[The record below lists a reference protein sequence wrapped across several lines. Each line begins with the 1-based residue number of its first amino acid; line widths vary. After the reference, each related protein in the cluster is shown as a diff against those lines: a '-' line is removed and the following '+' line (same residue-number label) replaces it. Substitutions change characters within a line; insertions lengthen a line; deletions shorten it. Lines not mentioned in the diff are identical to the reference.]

1 MNTLAVFCGAKLGH
15 SAIYAEQAK
24 ALADVMADKHIT
36 LIYGGATVGLMG
48 TLANRLLHRG
58 GEVIGVIPQSLVDVD
73 IAHTGLTRLHVVD
86 SMHERKLL
94 MASLADG
101 FLMLPGGA
109 GSLDEFFEMVVLAQ
123 LGHHKKPCGLLNTAG
138 YYDSLLQFLDH
149 ALAEGFLNSV
159 GRHAILTHHS
169 PLDLVNKFLHYQ
181 STADSR
187 WEKRAVAKNAH
198 EAIT

>member
-15 SAIYAEQAK
+15 SAVYAEQAN

-36 LIYGGATVGLMG
+36 LIYGGARVGLMG

-58 GEVIGVIPQSLVDVD
+58 GKVIGVIPQSLVDVD

-86 SMHERKLL
+86 SMHERKRL

-109 GSLDEFFEMVVLAQ
+109 GSLDEFFEMMVLAQ

-138 YYDSLLQFLDH
+138 YYDALLQFLDH
-149 ALAEGFLNSV
+149 AVAEGFLNSS

-169 PLDLVNKFLHYQ
+169 PLDLLNKFLHYQ
-181 STADSR
+181 TTSDSR
-187 WEKRAVAKNAH
+187 WEKRPVSVDAH
-198 EAIT
+198 QAIT